1 MYIYTHIY
9 TYIIIWKSAITGWA
23 YVCMELLC
31 VINNI
36 ALKLTD
42 IEITMKLT
50 AGSEDVREK
59 TEQDEDWQPA
69 QKEA

>member
-1 MYIYTHIY
+1 
-9 TYIIIWKSAITGWA
+9 
-23 YVCMELLC
+23 MELLC
-31 VINNI
+31 VINKI

-59 TEQDEDWQPA
+59 TQQDEDWQPA
-69 QKEA
+69 QREA

>member
-1 MYIYTHIY
+1 
-9 TYIIIWKSAITGWA
+9 
-23 YVCMELLC
+23 MELLC

-59 TEQDEDWQPA
+59 TEQDADWQPA
-69 QKEA
+69 QREA

>member
-1 MYIYTHIY
+1 
-9 TYIIIWKSAITGWA
+9 
-23 YVCMELLC
+23 MELLC
-31 VINNI
+31 VINKI

-59 TEQDEDWQPA
+59 TEDWQPA
-69 QKEA
+69 QREA